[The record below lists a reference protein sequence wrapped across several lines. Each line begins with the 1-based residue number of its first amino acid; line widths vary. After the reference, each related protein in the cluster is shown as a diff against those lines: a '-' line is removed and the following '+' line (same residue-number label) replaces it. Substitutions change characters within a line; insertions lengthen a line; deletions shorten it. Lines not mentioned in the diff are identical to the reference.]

1 MKEKDRTAMTEPLTT
16 GQKIVAWWETS
27 TSASEP
33 ADLADRIDGEI
44 EPLRAAL
51 REIVEDNIDWW
62 VTKRAKEALGE
73 CVSGS
78 LSKANALLRT
88 RQSCILPS
96 TLKTTKT
103 SGWRSSTTVMSCVM
117 QGMMSGRLG

>member
-16 GQKIVAWWETS
+16 GQQIVAWWETS
-27 TSASEP
+27 TSVSEP

-73 CVSGS
+73 
-78 LSKANALLRT
+78 
-88 RQSCILPS
+88 
-96 TLKTTKT
+96 
-103 SGWRSSTTVMSCVM
+103 
-117 QGMMSGRLG
+117 

>member
-27 TSASEP
+27 TSVSEP

-73 CVSGS
+73 
-78 LSKANALLRT
+78 
-88 RQSCILPS
+88 
-96 TLKTTKT
+96 
-103 SGWRSSTTVMSCVM
+103 
-117 QGMMSGRLG
+117 